1 MEEGKIYLKA
11 GKFNEWM
18 EKMGLEITRVKD
30 NLGLLETQ
38 GRSLSGIWEGNA
50 RKEWEQELFKT
61 LEQTRE
67 CTARMEALAGKAKS
81 KAQSLV
87 QMEKIM
93 LRAAEEL

>member
-1 MEEGKIYLKA
+1 MDEGKIYLMA

-18 EKMGLEITRVKD
+18 EKMGLEITGVKD

-38 GRSLSGIWEGNA
+38 ERSLSGIWESNA
-50 RKEWEQELFKT
+50 EKEWEQELFKA
-61 LEQTRE
+61 LEQTRK
-67 CTARMEALAGKAKS
+67 CTAQMEALTGKARS

-93 LRAAEEL
+93 LQAAEEL